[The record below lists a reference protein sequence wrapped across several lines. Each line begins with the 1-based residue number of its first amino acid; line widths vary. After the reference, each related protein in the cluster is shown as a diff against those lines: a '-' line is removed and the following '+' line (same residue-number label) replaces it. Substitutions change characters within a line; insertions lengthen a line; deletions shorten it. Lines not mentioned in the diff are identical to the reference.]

1 MSYFGTTISLINQLF
16 QKSFFPFFS
25 LGHVIAETCKFILL
39 FIDFYIPYVF
49 LFFMLFGG
57 SPEDAGKTKLKEDHE
72 MKTLADVVSYF
83 YPYCMVCYTYLTDI
97 WQVVRSVET

>member
-1 MSYFGTTISLINQLF
+1 MSYFDCNSIFHLTIAVIKVLNILYL
-16 QKSFFPFFS
+16 KKVFFPFFP

-72 MKTLADVVSYF
+72 MKTLADVVSNF
-83 YPYCMVCYTYLTDI
+83 
-97 WQVVRSVET
+97 